1 MQHLRTFCVT
11 VFYTMSVKHS
21 ETQKKM
27 ETIICFEMV
36 WYGFFRRN
44 EKGRIAR
51 ENNYIFLTPCLQKVA
66 LQTASLILRPADG
79 YVATK

>member
-1 MQHLRTFCVT
+1 MSEALRTN
-11 VFYTMSVKHS
+11 
-21 ETQKKM
+21 QKKWKQS
-27 ETIICFEMV
+27 CFEMV

-51 ENNYIFLTPCLQKVA
+51 EQLYIFDSMPSKGCSANCL
-66 LQTASLILRPADG
+66 SHPRPADG